1 MQHTVRPKPAPFHR
15 AYSRWAGAET
25 PLGPLAGRHRRR
37 MRGWSPPSE
46 RLACPCARGS
56 TSPGVHASRASEV
69 ESGENASCILPRC
82 GRGPRIMIPSLDA
95 AGVGTPSWGRAIRM
109 MMGSSRYSCAVGS
122 GRGGSNVLFDAGSIR
137 GRTGERPSPGS
148 SRRSRANRTGVVMR
162 VATAAR
168 LRPATRARAWFRG
181 VSPGERSSVPATGR
195 SAGRVAWRRS
205 RLGAKR
211 RP

>member
-162 VATAAR
+162 VRCHGSAPSSCDAGSRMVPRRLAR
-168 LRPATRARAWFRG
+168 GEEQRSGHGTLRGAGCVAKIPAG
-181 VSPGERSSVPATGR
+181 C
-195 SAGRVAWRRS
+195 
-205 RLGAKR
+205 
-211 RP
+211 